1 MLNIWLGFV
10 DEIFIS
16 SDRVL
21 YLGLELEGNS
31 LGIMAIE
38 IYGLCLIN
46 WLSFAIKICFVSLLE
61 MLKNI

>member
-1 MLNIWLGFV
+1 MNILLGFV

-21 YLGLELEGNS
+21 YLGLDLGGSS
-31 LGIMAIE
+31 LGIVAIE
-38 IYGLCLIN
+38 ICGLCLIN
-46 WLSFAIKICFVSLLE
+46 WLSFAVKICFVSLLE